1 MATSNETQ
9 LMPVVTIS
17 ASYGAGGS
25 VVAPTLAER
34 LGFGFVDRVITSE
47 LSEKASGKVRSSESV
62 SPDEQAASPAHRL
75 FTYLARAA
83 SVGALMAPEVLHDD
97 DVSLRERAESAL
109 RPLLRPTN
117 AEFAG
122 NEAGF
127 VGTEGGAGGG
137 TGPGGAVKEA
147 RVEGFERGAV
157 VLGRAGAVVLA
168 DRPRTLHV
176 RLDGPPASRAEQAAQ
191 LEQIGLEH
199 ATARLSETDRSRTL
213 WVRRLY
219 GADATDPSWYHLWID
234 STAISLDAVMELIE
248 HMLDALLAK
257 GP

>member
-1 MATSNETQ
+1 MATSNETE
-9 LMPVVTIS
+9 LVPVVTIS

-34 LGFGFVDRVITSE
+34 LGFGFIDRVITSE
-47 LSEKASGKVRSSESV
+47 LSEEASGKVRSSESV

-109 RPLLRPTN
+109 RPLLSPAN

-122 NEAGF
+122 NEEGS
-127 VGTEGGAGGG
+127 VGAEGSGGAD
-137 TGPGGAVKEA
+137 PGGAVKKA
-147 RVEGFERGAV
+147 SVEGFERGAV

-176 RLDGPPASRAEQAAQ
+176 RLDGPPARRAEQAAQ

-234 STAISLDAVMELIE
+234 STAISLDAVMEQIE

-257 GP
+257 GS